1 MLLIGICGASGSGKT
16 TLAEELCKRLNGRAL
31 IISQDWYYRDRPD
44 LSFSERKGLNYDEP
58 GIFDH
63 EALYRDITDL
73 AAGKA
78 VPLRGYDYTLHL
90 RKDTGVFL
98 PARDVVLAEGIH
110 IFYDEALR
118 SLMDLKIYMEVPADV
133 CALRRVRRDI
143 TERGRD
149 VDGIQEQ
156 YLKTVRPMY
165 MRYIRSYADYADL
178 MVGQDCT
185 NPRLLD
191 MLIQYITARL

>member
-16 TLAEELCKRLNGRAL
+16 TLAEALCKRLKGRAL

-44 LSFSERKGLNYDEP
+44 LTFGERKNLNYDEP

-63 EALYRDITDL
+63 EALYRDITCL
-73 AAGKA
+73 AQGKE
-78 VPLRGYDYTLHL
+78 VPLRGYDYSLHL
-90 RKDTGVFL
+90 RKDTGAFL
-98 PARDVVLAEGIH
+98 EARDVVLAEGIH

-118 SLMDLKIYMEVPADV
+118 SLMDLKIYMDVPADV

-149 VDGIQEQ
+149 VDGVQEQ

-165 MRYIRSYADYADL
+165 MKYIRSYADHADL

-191 MLIQYITARL
+191 MLTQYISARL